1 MSLTIS
7 LTIKFSFEAVTM
19 QPDFWHERWQR
30 KETAFH
36 EGAPNPF
43 LVEHFAK
50 LKLSPGSRIFVPLC
64 GRTVDIHWLLAQG
77 AHVAGAELS
86 QLAIDQLFSDLG
98 QSPIITPTGD
108 LLQYSAP
115 NIDIFVGNIFSLT
128 PHLLG
133 HIDAIYDRAALVA
146 LPKPM
151 RDQYTTHLKALTSTA
166 PQLLITFD
174 YDQSQI
180 DGPPFSIPASEV
192 QRHYAGDYD
201 TMPLDSRT
209 IPGGFKG
216 TYPAAEKAWLLKYK
230 N

>member
-1 MSLTIS
+1 
-7 LTIKFSFEAVTM
+7 M
-19 QPDFWHERWQR
+19 QPEFWHERWQR

-36 EGAPNPF
+36 EGTPNPF

-50 LKLSPGSRIFVPLC
+50 LNLSPGSRVFVPLC
-64 GRTVDIHWLLAQG
+64 GRTVDIHWLLSQG
-77 AHVAGAELS
+77 AQVAGAELS

-128 PHLLG
+128 PSLLG

-146 LPKPM
+146 LPQPI

-166 PQLLITFD
+166 PQLLITFE

-180 DGPPFSIPASEV
+180 DGPPFSINADEVQHHYASSYDITPLATHPIPNGLKGKCPASES
-192 QRHYAGDYD
+192 
-201 TMPLDSRT
+201 T
-209 IPGGFKG
+209 
-216 TYPAAEKAWLLKYK
+216 WLL
-230 N
+230 NPRQADPAHLT